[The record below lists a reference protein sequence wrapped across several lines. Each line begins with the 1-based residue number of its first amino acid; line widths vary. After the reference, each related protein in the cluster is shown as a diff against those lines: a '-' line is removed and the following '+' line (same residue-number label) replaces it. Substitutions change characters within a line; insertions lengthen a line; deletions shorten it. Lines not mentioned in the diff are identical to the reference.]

1 MNKQEFVEL
10 YAPKHL
16 FTYTLDEAR
25 CHHGNAPTLKECCTN
40 FGRGTVM
47 SVVRAFLDQFVE
59 LVGCPQKPNN
69 QQLNTICFHVA
80 TRFGYL
86 KITEL
91 MLFFYRLMS
100 GQYGKFYNRIEIPD
114 ILVPLAQWNK
124 ECTSIKQQR
133 ADSEEQARR
142 EQEMAK
148 RDAEAVP
155 AEIALSKINEI
166 VERFK
171 ASHK

>member
-25 CHHGNAPTLKECCTN
+25 CHHGNAPTLKEACTN

-47 SVVRAFLDQFVE
+47 SVIRAFLDQFIE

-69 QQLNTICFHVA
+69 QQRDTICFHAA
-80 TRFGYL
+80 TRFGGM
-86 KITEL
+86 KITEV
-91 MLFFYRLMS
+91 MLFFYKLMS
-100 GQYGKFYNRIEIPD
+100 GQYGKFYNRIELLD
-114 ILVPLAQWNK
+114 VLVPLAQWNK
-124 ECTSIKQQR
+124 ECTAIKQQR
-133 ADSEEQARR
+133 AESMEQARLDAER
-142 EQEMAK
+142 AK
-148 RDAEAVP
+148 RDEEALP
-155 AEIALSKINEI
+155 AEIAIAKINEI

-171 ASHK
+171 AVK